1 MMKLLRSTTTFRRQL
16 KTFLVEFAY
25 GPRETDWRLFCDAP
39 SIPQW
44 RRTTNNSVTAAGGG
58 GGGRVQGVPALLLGV
73 LGVVGAVEEA
83 ALEQLDGDDGE
94 DEVEQH
100 VDDHDVDDVLQRVY
114 HAVEHRLRPQHRHNV
129 QL

>member
-39 SIPQW
+39 SISQW
-44 RRTTNNSVTAAGGG
+44 RRNTNNSVTAAGG